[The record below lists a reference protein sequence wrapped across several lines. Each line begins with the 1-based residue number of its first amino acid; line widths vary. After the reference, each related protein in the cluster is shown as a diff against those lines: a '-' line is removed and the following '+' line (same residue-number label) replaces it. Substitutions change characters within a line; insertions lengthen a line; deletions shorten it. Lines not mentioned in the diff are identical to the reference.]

1 MADVA
6 FLGHT
11 LYAVTAGAG
20 CSHGLAGTVNEV
32 LRVNHDGTTTRIAD
46 LSTYQQTHPVTHPNP
61 DPSDFEPDGTW
72 YSMIAVGHSLYA
84 LEPNHGELDRITP
97 IGQDSSV
104 ITRVV
109 DISASQG
116 HIVPTAMAYRR
127 GHFYV
132 GNLSTFPV
140 PNNSKILRIDEDGD
154 DVEVIIT
161 GLATVLGVLFDH
173 WGRLY
178 VLESFTGHD
187 FPSPDA
193 AGTGRVLRFGRYGK
207 PQVVASGLSFPTAMT
222 FGYDGHL
229 YVSNKGFSSGPG
241 VGEVVRFRVFSD
253 RHHRDG
259 GYRM

>member
-1 MADVA
+1 VADVA

-20 CSHGLAGTVNEV
+20 CSHGLEGTVNEV
-32 LRVNHDGTTTRIAD
+32 LRVNQDGTTTRIAD
-46 LSTYQQTHPVTHPNP
+46 LSTFQMTHPVAHPEP
-61 DPSDFEPDGTW
+61 DDFEPDGTW

-84 LEPNHGELDRITP
+84 IEPNHGELDRITP
-97 IGQDSSV
+97 TGADSSV
-104 ITRVV
+104 ISRVV

-140 PNNSKILRIDEDGD
+140 PNNSKILRIDADGD

-161 GLATVLGVLFDH
+161 GLATVLGVLFDD

-222 FGYDGHL
+222 FGHDGHL

-241 VGEVVRFRVFSD
+241 VGEVVRFRVFPRWNFGD
-253 RHHRDG
+253 DG
-259 GYRM
+259 RRM